1 MRGPAKGNSDR
12 QAWAREKMLEKDII
26 PRGVKDERVL
36 DALRKVPR
44 HLFVEGA
51 QRMNAYEDHPLP
63 IGEGQTISQPYIV
76 AAMSEALQ
84 LDGTETILEIGTG
97 SGYQTAILAELAQ
110 RVYSVERVPSL
121 TGKARKALD
130 SQGYSNVLVKLADG
144 TMGWKEYAPYDR
156 ILVTAGSPSVPEPLT
171 EQLKPGGVLVIP
183 VGSNSVQ
190 ELTRVIKG
198 EDGTLKEERMGS
210 CVFVKLVGKHGW
222 EVGC

>member
-1 MRGPAKGNSDR
+1 MRGNSDR

-26 PRGVKDERVL
+26 PRGVTDERVL

-44 HLFVEGA
+44 HLFVDTH

-76 AAMSEALQ
+76 AAMTEALQ
-84 LDGTETILEIGTG
+84 LAGTETVLEIGTG

-110 RVYSVERVPSL
+110 RVYSVERLPSL

-130 SQGYSNVLVKLADG
+130 SLGYNNVLIKLADG
-144 TMGWKEYAPYDR
+144 TLGWKEYALYDR
-156 ILVTAGSPSVPEPLT
+156 ILVTAGSPSIPVPLT
-171 EQLKPGGVLVIP
+171 EQLKPGGILVIP

-190 ELTRVIKG
+190 ELTRVTKR